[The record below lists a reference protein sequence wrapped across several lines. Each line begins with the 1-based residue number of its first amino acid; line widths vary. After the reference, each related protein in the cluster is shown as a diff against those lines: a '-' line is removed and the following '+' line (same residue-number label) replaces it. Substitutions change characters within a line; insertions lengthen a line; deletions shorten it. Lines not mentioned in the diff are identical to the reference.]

1 MNNRVLFMIIGS
13 EVKTLVNDARDHREW
28 YLSLGLDPNL
38 FDTIV
43 RGYVIDGKII
53 FFKGPTYSY
62 DDEVI
67 KAARVYTPSIRA
79 IFNQSSLEAYCGI
92 LFEGVGSKWEP
103 ILKINENEITGIV
116 PTEKKE
122 EPVKKEVVETGP
134 FLEFKNNSSDPTFI
148 KTATIVTIVVLV
160 LAILIKIP
168 LFQKQQVLNASHFT
182 DIIFCFIQIV
192 LLGLTIYGYQ
202 KKIPSTKYMG
212 VAASVA
218 IIITLDF
225 WDVVLGILYFV
236 FSVDQ
241 GYFVKFINMIKN
253 LIGKVTKKG

>member
-1 MNNRVLFMIIGS
+1 MIIGN
-13 EVKTLVNDARDHREW
+13 EVKTLINDSRDHREW

-43 RGYVIDGKII
+43 RGYVLDGKIVY
-53 FFKGPTYSY
+53 FKGPTYSY
-62 DDEVI
+62 DEDVI
-67 KAARVYTPSIRA
+67 KAARIYTPSIRS
-79 IFNQSSLEAYCGI
+79 ILNQANLEVYCGI

-103 ILKINENEITGIV
+103 ILKINENEITGVV
-116 PTEKKE
+116 PGEVKE
-122 EPVKKEVVETGP
+122 EKVKKEVVETGP
-134 FLEFKNNSSDPTFI
+134 FLEFKNNSSDPSFI
-148 KTATIVTIVVLV
+148 KTATIVTIVVLI

-168 LFQKQQVLNASHFT
+168 LFQKLKTVALYFIS
-182 DIIFCFIQIV
+182 CFIQVI
-192 LLGLTIYGYQ
+192 LLGFTIYGYQ
-202 KKIPSTKYMG
+202 KKIPSAKYMG

-225 WDVVLGILYFV
+225 LDVVLGILYFV

-241 GYFVKFINMIKN
+241 GYFIKFIHMIKN

>member
-1 MNNRVLFMIIGS
+1 MNNRVLFMIIGN
-13 EVKTLVNDARDHREW
+13 EVKTLVNDSRDHREW

-43 RGYVIDGKII
+43 RGYVLDGKII

-62 DDEVI
+62 DEEVI

-79 IFNQSSLEAYCGI
+79 ILNQANLEVYCGI

-116 PTEKKE
+116 PSEVKE
-122 EPVKKEVVETGP
+122 EKVKKEVVETGP
-134 FLEFKNNSSDPTFI
+134 FLEFKNNSSDPNFI
-148 KTATIVTIVVLV
+148 KTATIVTIVVLI

-168 LFQKQQVLNASHFT
+168 LFQNQQLLHADHFT
-182 DIIFCFIQIV
+182 DIIFCFIQVI

-202 KKIPSTKYMG
+202 KKIPSAKYMG

-225 WDVVLGILYFV
+225 LDVVLGILYFV

-241 GYFVKFINMIKN
+241 GYFIKFIHMINN